1 MPGCIIKGGYQLLVE
16 LLICVLISGVLLSAF
31 IVPMDRSFRVSLDDY
46 IFETAVYSGLW
57 KTDLHK
63 RYVSENICEL
73 RTPSLKIIHRIS
85 ESCLKGLDILPFRY
99 VKAGTFSTGRTVEPI
114 LFKVGGN

>member
-1 MPGCIIKGGYQLLVE
+1 MLIE
-16 LLICVLISGVLLSAF
+16 LLICVLISVLLLSAL
-31 IVPMDRSFRVSLDDY
+31 IVPFDRIFKVSLDDY

-63 RYVSENICEL
+63 KYVSEHVCEL
-73 RTPSLKIIHRIS
+73 RTPSLKIIHRMS

-114 LFKVGGN
+114 LFKVGGK